1 MTCFII
7 ACQQT
12 SSYCLRKETRR
23 CKQTQ
28 VCVRK
33 MWSLITVP
41 LRSEIKINAVQ
52 PLAMI
57 PEIAS
62 FFQKEMLELVF

>member
-1 MTCFII
+1 
-7 ACQQT
+7 
-12 SSYCLRKETRR
+12 
-23 CKQTQ
+23 
-28 VCVRK
+28 

-52 PLAMI
+52 SLAMI
-57 PEIAS
+57 PETAS